1 MHFNEFI
8 KIGIKISDSFEM
20 TNMWIFHKN
29 EYKFQFETKKELL
42 QNLAMDNYIDGSISS
57 WKRYTVRLVKN
68 HRIKLAY
75 LATPLTTCNNK
86 LSWIRQKRISS
97 TRRFI

>member
-1 MHFNEFI
+1 
-8 KIGIKISDSFEM
+8 
-20 TNMWIFHKN
+20 
-29 EYKFQFETKKELL
+29 
-42 QNLAMDNYIDGSISS
+42 MDNYIDGSIRS

-97 TRRFI
+97 TRRFIKISKINKNNPTIICNFFIFCLSG